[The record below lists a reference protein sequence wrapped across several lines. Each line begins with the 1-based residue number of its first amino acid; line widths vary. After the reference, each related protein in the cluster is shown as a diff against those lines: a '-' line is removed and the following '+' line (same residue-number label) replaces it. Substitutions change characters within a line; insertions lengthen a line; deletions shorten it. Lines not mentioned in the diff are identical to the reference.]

1 MKLSTRIVIGLV
13 LTVGLF
19 LPGLGNFLVVDALQ
33 VTSVTALNS
42 TPLPVTLQPS
52 PGPTATI
59 DPASIGDTSG
69 VIVIVIVVV
78 IVIIVG
84 VLWGSREFRMEAQKT
99 RAPKE

>member
-1 MKLSTRIVIGLV
+1 M
-13 LTVGLF
+13 VGIF
-19 LPGLGNFLVVDALQ
+19 LAGMGNFLVVDALQ
-33 VTSVTALNS
+33 VTSATALNP

-69 VIVIVIVVV
+69 VIAIVIIVVV
-78 IVIIVG
+78 VILVG
-84 VLWGSREFRMEAQKT
+84 VLWGSHEFRMEAQKT